1 MISRPR
7 RVACKKEDDMAKGQ
21 LRPSKEKR
29 KPKAADKAKAGTGK
43 AAPPPIATPV
53 KSGGKKG

>member
-1 MISRPR
+1 
-7 RVACKKEDDMAKGQ
+7 MAKGQ

-29 KPKAADKAKAGTGK
+29 KPKATDKAKAGK
-43 AAPPPIATPV
+43 AAPPPIATPA